1 MNRYAY
7 LPLALLTTACADQ
20 ITTPTPEQSTPQQ
33 PPVVAT
39 AQDEPTAPW
48 MTLTGPPPGCS
59 PASEPVQW
67 TVAINNAPE
76 LTRLY
81 AHAFRSPK
89 AGCANTVEELALMTV
104 DGPLHYATGASG
116 TTRFLFEARR
126 AQCGR
131 TEVGVI
137 WKKASG
143 EDVMLSWQVVDSG
156 KDCAPPPTCATD
168 PKLCPP
174 PPICPVITA
183 TTWRNHV
190 TAASVVADTAS
201 TAVSN
206 FTVNLPVGCTIPL
219 SVVSYQIRTCG
230 VKFPQRFVD
239 GSEPAGKAYGPG
251 IYTGQM
257 RVQKTAARYQ
267 VDLRFEGFV
276 WGHELTQEVENSYY
290 KVRTI
295 AWLLGSGCV

>member
-20 ITTPTPEQSTPQQ
+20 ITTPTSEQSTPQQ
-33 PPVVAT
+33 PPPVVAT
-39 AQDEPTAPW
+39 VPNEPTASW
-48 MTLTGPPPGCS
+48 MTLTGPQPGCS

-104 DGPLHYATGASG
+104 DGLLHYAVGASG
-116 TTRFLFEARR
+116 TTRFLFEAGR

-156 KDCAPPPTCATD
+156 KDCAPPPSCATDPKLCPPPSTCATD

-174 PPICPVITA
+174 PPTCATDPKLCPPPPSCDV
-183 TTWRNHV
+183 TTPPKFTGHVNVTEVNGKVTVVVTYTYQNIQSGRAVLMWRNGSSSHEKQS
-190 TAASVVADTAS
+190 A
-201 TAVSN
+201 
-206 FTVNLPVGCTIPL
+206 PL
-219 SVVSYQIRTCG
+219 FRKC
-230 VKFPQRFVD
+230 VD
-239 GSEPAGKAYGPG
+239 GA
-251 IYTGQM
+251 
-257 RVQKTAARYQ
+257 KTESFTWTSTFASHLPSKGAVY
-267 VDLRFEGFV
+267 
-276 WGHELTQEVENSYY
+276 WVE
-290 KVRTI
+290 RQ
-295 AWLLGSGCV
+295 